1 MLNQIYL
8 PCKTVFRV
16 CDSVVDNNGTQVPIV
31 EGELSSVDEVSPNG
45 YRYRKGFWNKV
56 LAEDYVKDMILGRE
70 CLGTIEHPESDDE
83 YLKTS
88 YENASHVVF
97 SVVVNKAGNPVGRFG
112 LLNNNKGNSI
122 KALIDLGVP
131 IGVSTRGFGEIL
143 EDEVSKFVSE
153 NNYALITWDFTKN
166 PNFPKKMKAI
176 SDSLLSSPSFREY
189 CEMRKVIDSTPYK
202 SPLSLEAKRLLFDIK
217 DRLSRLENLL

>member
-1 MLNQIYL
+1 MLSQINL
-8 PCKTVFRV
+8 ATKTVFRV
-16 CDSVVDNNGTQVPIV
+16 CDSIVDNNGNKVPVV
-31 EGELSSVDEVSPNG
+31 EGELSTVDEVSPNG
-45 YRYRKGFWNKV
+45 YRYRRGFWNKV

-70 CLGTIEHPESDDE
+70 CLGTIEHPEEDDE

-88 YENASHVVF
+88 YENASHVVL
-97 SVVVNKAGNPVGRFG
+97 SVVVNKSGNPVGKFG

-122 KALIDLGVP
+122 KALVDLGVP

-143 EDEVSKFVSE
+143 EDDISKYISE

-176 SDSLLSSPSFREY
+176 SDSLMSSPIFKEY
-189 CEMRKVIDSTPYK
+189 CEVRKVVDSTPYK
-202 SPLSLEAKRLLFDIK
+202 SPFEGEAKKLLCEIK
-217 DRLSRLENLL
+217 DRISKIESML